1 MNKNYITIIIILVLA
16 VSTLSIAVINDRNG
30 SEISRLNV
38 DNSTTTE
45 ISTEDEIV
53 EEVENQEVINNETTN
68 NMSEEQNNNQPE
80 SGLGIEVV
88 TAGSGAEAE
97 NGKTVSVHYTG
108 KFEDG
113 TVFDSSIQRGIP
125 IEFVLGA
132 GMVIQGWEKGIL
144 GMKVGEKRV
153 LTIPSDLGYGEMGA
167 GPIPGGATLIFDV
180 ELVDVK

>member
-1 MNKNYITIIIILVLA
+1 MKSNYITIIVILVLA
-16 VSTLSIAVINDRNG
+16 VSTLSIAVINDRNDN
-30 SEISRLNV
+30 EINRLNV
-38 DNSTTTE
+38 ESSEFTE
-45 ISTEDEIV
+45 ETAIV
-53 EEVENQEVINNETTN
+53 EEDSEVEQNINIENTNNNLN
-68 NMSEEQNNNQPE
+68 NMSEENKND
-80 SGLGIEVV
+80 SGLGIEIV
-88 TAGSGAEAE
+88 AEGSGVEAE
-97 NGKTVSVHYTG
+97 NGKTVAVHYTG

-113 TVFDSSIQRGIP
+113 TVFDSSIQRGTP

-153 LTIPSDLGYGEMGA
+153 LTIPSDLGYGEFGA